1 MPKRS
6 LARRAAP
13 VLILGLG
20 LMCTG
25 CAAAM
30 GQVAGSA
37 IGGLGWVGM
46 NGGKYVYKG
55 GTYVAK
61 GGVGAVKVVGETG
74 IAAGKAVNEEFG
86 SKPEDKELGN
96 LAQN

>member
-6 LARRAAP
+6 FVRRAAP
-13 VLILGLG
+13 ILILGLG

-25 CAAAM
+25 CAAVM
-30 GQVAGSA
+30 GEVAGSA

-46 NGGKYVYKG
+46 KGGKYAYKG
-55 GTYVAK
+55 GTYAVK
-61 GGVGAVKVVGETG
+61 GGVGVVKVVGETG
-74 IAAGKAVNEEFG
+74 IAAGKAANEEFG
-86 SKPEDKELGN
+86 PKSSDKELGN

>member
-6 LARRAAP
+6 LVRRAAP
-13 VLILGLG
+13 LLILGLG

-46 NGGKYVYKG
+46 KGGKYAYKG
-55 GTYVAK
+55 GEYAVK
-61 GGVGAVKVVGETG
+61 GGVGVVKVVGETG
-74 IAAGKAVNEEFG
+74 VAAGKAANQEFG
-86 SKPEDKELGN
+86 SKPSDKNLAN

>member
-1 MPKRS
+1 MLKRTFV
-6 LARRAAP
+6 RRAAP

-30 GQVAGSA
+30 GEVAGSTL
-37 IGGLGWVGM
+37 GGIGWVGM
-46 NGGKYVYKG
+46 KGGKYAYKG
-55 GTYVAK
+55 GTYAVK
-61 GGVGAVKVVGETG
+61 GGVGAAKVVGKTG
-74 IAAGKAVNEEFG
+74 LAAGKAVNEEF
-86 SKPEDKELGN
+86 SPQPSDKELGN

>member
-1 MPKRS
+1 MHKRS
-6 LARRAAP
+6 VVRRVAP

-30 GQVAGSA
+30 GQVAGST
-37 IGGLGWVGM
+37 IGGIGWVGM
-46 NGGKYVYKG
+46 KSGKYAYKG
-55 GTYVAK
+55 GTYAVK

-74 IAAGKAVNEEFG
+74 VAAGKAVNEQFG
-86 SKPEDKELGN
+86 PEPAQKDLGN